1 MKVKSKLFV
10 NMLVTVSGIAVI
22 AGASLVGMRFVQ
34 GKLFLLTERSTPFQ
48 LKTIDLQ
55 RAVQEHTANLLK
67 VASTVTM
74 ADLDTARGEAEK
86 SLAGVGQCSSAL
98 TALKG
103 GEDSGTGGNLEEL
116 KTITGEIVKTTEN
129 RIKAEEGAKA
139 AEKQM
144 GTNLQGISQK
154 LRSLDASVRKVQK
167 GSMAQLNSSNE
178 GVKRVTAR
186 VKNAQAAMGAIND
199 VKIAILEIAAAEN
212 KAGVTL
218 GRSHFTVASRW
229 VSQGALAKAEKD
241 STAVKEL
248 GDGIAEITR
257 RVTGS
262 GGLVELKNSLIAK
275 PDDETRKKFS
285 ETQALAMQKLAQMT
299 VLMGDLV
306 EKSADTV
313 AAENKKF
320 EDSLKGSETA
330 GTKLS
335 SNSEL
340 VALGADLNMTANE
353 MFGVRSLQE
362 LEEFRTK
369 INGKFAA
376 TAAVQSRIAGKGA
389 RGEDARLIGQVSA
402 SLNAIKSL
410 LFAPDGAYDKLEMKL
425 QTEQQAMA
433 LNLKL
438 KELVA
443 REREEGRK
451 GVTTAQ
457 AEQEKAVGSVNSM
470 VRTFVLV
477 VSVIGAGVLGF
488 GIIFSLF
495 IARSITKPISE
506 LKVIAEGFGAGDFS
520 QRMNVTSKDEF
531 GELAVHFN
539 HASDKL
545 SEITGRLSKAIRNLT
560 EHSHQLSETAEGLA
574 QGARDQSMQTA
585 QSASAMT
592 EMTQTITEVAG
603 NAMTAADAS
612 KDALSTAARG
622 NAVVADSVIGM
633 EQIAASVREAAELI
647 RQLGASSEKIGDIV
661 SVIND
666 IADQTNLLAL
676 NAAIEAAR
684 AGDMGRGFAVVAD
697 EVRKLALHTTE
708 ATAEIGGMV
717 HEIQAG
723 MSRSVSAMESGNVKV
738 EEGVRK
744 ADEARQSLEA
754 IVEASNRGA
763 DMVERIAT
771 AAEEQSATAQQVS
784 SSVESIAEITRRNEA
799 DTTEVMRSA
808 EELKRIAD
816 ELARMAQWFKV
827 AGQQAA

>member
-1 MKVKSKLFV
+1 MKVKNKLFV
-10 NMLVTVSGIAVI
+10 NMIVTVAGIAVI

-34 GKLFLLTERSTPFQ
+34 GKLSLLTERSTPFQ
-48 LKTIDLQ
+48 LKTIELQ
-55 RAVQEHTANLLK
+55 RSVQEHTANLLK
-67 VASTVTM
+67 VASSVTM
-74 ADLDTARGEAEK
+74 AELTAGRGDAEK
-86 SLAGVGQCSSAL
+86 SLAEVGQSSAAL
-98 TALKG
+98 VALKG
-103 GEDSGTGGNLEEL
+103 GESGSGDSVAEL
-116 KTITGEIVKTTEN
+116 TAITGEMVKTTES
-129 RIKAEEGAKA
+129 RIRAEAGAKEA
-139 AEKQM
+139 GVQM
-144 GTNLQGISQK
+144 KAKLQGISQK

-186 VKNAQAAMGAIND
+186 VKNAQATMGAIND

-229 VSQGALAKAEKD
+229 VSQGELAKAEKD
-241 STAVKEL
+241 SSSVKQL
-248 GDGIAEITR
+248 IDSMAEITK
-257 RVTGS
+257 RVTGA

-275 PDDETRKKFS
+275 PDDETKKKFS
-285 ETQALAMQKLAQMT
+285 ETQALAMQTLAQMS
-299 VLMGDLV
+299 VLMGDMV

-313 AAENKKF
+313 AAENRKF
-320 EDSLKGSETA
+320 EDSLKGSENA

-340 VALGADLNMTANE
+340 VALGADINLTANE
-353 MFGVRSLQE
+353 MFSVRSLQE
-362 LEEFRTK
+362 LESFRTA
-369 INGKFAA
+369 ITGKFAA
-376 TAAVQSRIAGKGA
+376 AAAIQSKIAGRGA
-389 RGEDARLIGQVSA
+389 KGEDARLIAQVSA
-402 SLNAIKSL
+402 SLNDIKGV
-410 LFAPDGAYDKLEMKL
+410 LFATDGAYDKLRLKL
-425 QTEQQAMA
+425 QTEQQALA
-433 LNLKL
+433 LNQKL
-438 KELVA
+438 KDLVA

-470 VRTFVLV
+470 VKTFVVV

-488 GIIFSLF
+488 GILFSLF
-495 IARSITKPISE
+495 IARSITGPIGE
-506 LKVIAEGFGAGDFS
+506 LKVIAEGFGAGDFTR
-520 QRMNVTSKDEF
+520 RMSARSKDEF

-539 HASDKL
+539 QASDKL
-545 SEITGRLSKAIRNLT
+545 SEITGRLSGAIRNLT

-574 QGARDQSMQTA
+574 QGARDQAMQTA

-603 NAMTAADAS
+603 NAMAAADAS

-622 NAVVADSVIGM
+622 NAVVAESVTGM
-633 EQIAASVREAAELI
+633 EQIAASVRESAELI
-647 RQLGASSEKIGDIV
+647 QQLGASSEKIGEIV

-697 EVRKLALHTTE
+697 EVRKLAQHTTE

-717 HEIQAG
+717 REIQSG
-723 MSRSVSAMESGNVKV
+723 MSRSVSAMEAGNTKV

-784 SSVESIAEITRRNEA
+784 SSVENIAEITRRNEA
-799 DTTEVMRSA
+799 DTTEVMRSS

-816 ELARMAQWFKV
+816 ELARMAEWFRV
-827 AGQQAA
+827 EGQRAA

>member
-10 NMLVTVSGIAVI
+10 NMLVTVAGIAVI

-34 GKLFLLTERSTPFQ
+34 GKLSLLTERSTPFQ
-48 LKTIDLQ
+48 LKTIELQ

-67 VASTVTM
+67 VASSVTM
-74 ADLDTARGEAEK
+74 AELTAARGEAEK
-86 SLAGVGQCSSAL
+86 SLAEVAQSSSAL
-98 TALKG
+98 AALKG
-103 GEDSGTGGNLEEL
+103 GEANTGGSLTEL
-116 KTITGEIVKTTEN
+116 TAITGEMVKTTES
-129 RIKAEEGAKA
+129 RIRAEEGAKA
-139 AEKQM
+139 ADSQM
-144 GTNLQGISQK
+144 EVKLQGISQK

-178 GVKRVTAR
+178 GVKRVTTR
-186 VKNAQAAMGAIND
+186 VKNAQATMGAIND
-199 VKIAILEIAAAEN
+199 VKIAILEVAAAEN

-229 VSQGALAKAEKD
+229 VSQGELAKAEKD
-241 STAVKEL
+241 SAVVREL
-248 GDGIAEITR
+248 VDGMGEITKK
-257 RVTGS
+257 VTGA
-262 GGLVELKNSLIAK
+262 GGLVELKNALITK

-306 EKSADTV
+306 EKSAETF
-313 AAENKKF
+313 AAENRKF
-320 EDSLKGSETA
+320 DESLKGSESA

-340 VALGADLNMTANE
+340 VALGADINMTANE
-353 MFGVRSLQE
+353 MFGVRSLKE
-362 LEEFRTK
+362 LEAFRTA
-369 INGKFAA
+369 ITGKFAA
-376 TAAVQSRIAGKGA
+376 AAAIQSRIAGKGA
-389 RGEDARLIGQVSA
+389 KGEDARLIAQVSA
-402 SLNAIKSL
+402 SLSDIKGV
-410 LFAPDGAYDKLEMKL
+410 LFAKDGAYDKLQLKL
-425 QTEQQAMA
+425 QTEQQALA
-433 LNLKL
+433 LNQKL

-443 REREEGRK
+443 REREAGHQ

-488 GIIFSLF
+488 GILFSLF
-495 IARSITKPISE
+495 IARSITNPIAE
-506 LKVIAEGFGAGDFS
+506 LKVIAEGFGAGDFTR
-520 QRMNVTSKDEF
+520 RMNIRSKDEF

-539 HASDKL
+539 QATDKL
-545 SEITGRLSKAIRNLT
+545 SEITGKLSGAIRNLT
-560 EHSHQLSETAEGLA
+560 EHSHQLSSTAEGLA
-574 QGARDQSMQTA
+574 QGARAQAMQTA

-603 NAMTAADAS
+603 NALAAADAS

-622 NAVVADSVIGM
+622 NLVVAESVAGM
-633 EQIAASVREAAELI
+633 EQIAASVRETAELI
-647 RQLGASSEKIGDIV
+647 QQLGASSEKIGDIV

-697 EVRKLALHTTE
+697 EVRKLAQHTTE

-717 HEIQAG
+717 REIQAG
-723 MSRSVSAMESGNVKV
+723 MSRSVSAMETGNTKV

-763 DMVERIAT
+763 GMVERIAT
-771 AAEEQSATAQQVS
+771 AAEQQSATAHQVS
-784 SSVESIAEITRRNEA
+784 SSVENIAEITRRNEA
-799 DTTEVMRSA
+799 DTTEVMRAS

-816 ELARMAQWFKV
+816 ELAGMAKWFKV
-827 AGQQAA
+827 EGARAA

>member
-248 GDGIAEITR
+248 GDGMAEITR

-488 GIIFSLF
+488 GILFSLF

-545 SEITGRLSKAIRNLT
+545 SEITGRLSEAIRNLT

>member
-34 GKLFLLTERSTPFQ
+34 GKLSLLTERSTPFQ

-67 VASTVTM
+67 VASSVTM

-103 GEDSGTGGNLEEL
+103 GGESGAGGNLEEL

-144 GTNLQGISQK
+144 EANLQGISQK
-154 LRSLDASVRKVQK
+154 LRSLDVSVRKVQK

-186 VKNAQAAMGAIND
+186 VKNAQATMGAIND

-248 GDGIAEITR
+248 SDGMAEITR

-275 PDDETRKKFS
+275 PDDETSKKFS

-320 EDSLKGSETA
+320 EDSLRGSETA

-340 VALGADLNMTANE
+340 VSLGADLNMTANE

-362 LEEFRTK
+362 LEEFRAT
-369 INGKFAA
+369 INGKFTA
-376 TAAVQSRIAGKGA
+376 TAAVQARIAGKGA
-389 RGEDARLIGQVSA
+389 TGEDARLIGQVSA
-402 SLNAIKSL
+402 SLNAIKGL
-410 LFAPDGAYDKLEMKL
+410 LFAPDGAYDKLKMKL
-425 QTEQQAMA
+425 QTEQQSMA
-433 LNLKL
+433 LNIKL

-443 REREEGRK
+443 REREEGHK

-470 VRTFVLV
+470 VRTFVSV

-488 GIIFSLF
+488 GILFSLF
-495 IARSITKPISE
+495 IARSITKPIGE

-531 GELAVHFN
+531 GELALHFN

-545 SEITGRLSKAIRNLT
+545 SEITGRLSEAIRNLT

-622 NAVVADSVIGM
+622 NAVVADSVTGM

-697 EVRKLALHTTE
+697 EVRKLAQHTTE

-723 MSRSVSAMESGNVKV
+723 MSRSVSAMESGNAKV

-771 AAEEQSATAQQVS
+771 ASEEQSATAHQVS

-827 AGQQAA
+827 ANQRAA